1 MRFTPQFDHQ
11 VDHTHCPVSAFTRSK
26 LKPTSG
32 VTELFDPTL
41 ARSGGSEE
49 GMAPFFTSRSTASEA
64 LKRVTRLTVTGH
76 TMYPLIT
83 S

>member
-1 MRFTPQFDHQ
+1 
-11 VDHTHCPVSAFTRSK
+11 
-26 LKPTSG
+26 
-32 VTELFDPTL
+32 
-41 ARSGGSEE
+41 
-49 GMAPFFTSRSTASEA
+49 MAPFFTSRSTASEA